1 MPEPAMLPGF
11 APALVCPDCNAAGY
25 PRYHIGCWAA
35 RPLVGRTD
43 PDTSRQAAESFLPHL
58 GRAQASALAL
68 VRRHPGCTTKQL
80 GVIAAGRDVE
90 GRDAEWWRQAI
101 GRRLG
106 ELAREGLVERGAV
119 RDGCATWNP
128 KEGR

>member
-1 MPEPAMLPGF
+1 MLPGF
-11 APALVCPDCNAAGY
+11 HPTPICPDCGAAGY
-25 PRYHIGCWAA
+25 EEGHIGCW
-35 RPLVGRTD
+35 RRLVGRTD
-43 PDTSRQAAESFLPHL
+43 PDTSRQAAESFLPHRA
-58 GRAQASALAL
+58 RAQRYALAL

-119 RDGCATWNP
+119 RDGCATWKAIHSH
-128 KEGR
+128 KEA